1 MDGEINIGFLMQA
14 AVGTG
19 PLLSHKAFGQI
30 RKMSSARPLE
40 AVSGLA
46 RRWSPSY
53 EFEKSLSCLEGES
66 PTPGAQF
73 SKQNKEFVSLFP
85 T

>member
-14 AVGTG
+14 AVGTR

-40 AVSGLA
+40 AVSVWAGKKMVA
-46 RRWSPSY
+46 
-53 EFEKSLSCLEGES
+53 
-66 PTPGAQF
+66 
-73 SKQNKEFVSLFP
+73 
-85 T
+85 